1 MTMHCIYNHHHGCD
15 RTEEAQEEEEELTF
29 NLRVF

>member
-1 MTMHCIYNHHHGCD
+1 MMMYCIYNHHGCD
-15 RTEEAQEEEEELTF
+15 RTEEAQEEEELTF